1 MPASPMILTIPV
13 PRHLEPRPE
22 DARPR
27 LARLG
32 HPDELTGMEP
42 PRQRMANYLIAA
54 ERELSHV
61 QSRYFEARRTGD
73 PEVIAKAAARWD
85 AAEDRIAKI
94 RLQLY
99 AERRRQLL
107 ERASL
112 ESGNGHAPRSVI
124 ERLFG
129 R

>member
-1 MPASPMILTIPV
+1 MPASPLTLTVPV

-32 HPDELTGMEP
+32 YPDELTGMEP

-61 QSRYFEARRTGD
+61 QSRYFEARRSGD
-73 PEVIAKAAARWD
+73 PEVIARAAARWD
-85 AAEDRIAKI
+85 AVEDRIARY

-99 AERRRQLL
+99 AERRRHLL
-107 ERASL
+107 ERAGL
-112 ESGNGHAPRSVI
+112 DTANGHAPRSLV
-124 ERLFG
+124 ERFFG

>member
-1 MPASPMILTIPV
+1 
-13 PRHLEPRPE
+13 
-22 DARPR
+22 
-27 LARLG
+27 
-32 HPDELTGMEP
+32 MEP

-73 PEVIAKAAARWD
+73 PDVIVKAAARWD
-85 AAEDRIAKI
+85 AAEEKIARL

-99 AERRRQLL
+99 AERRRHLL
-107 ERASL
+107 ERHADD
-112 ESGNGHAPRSVI
+112 SGNGRAPRSLI
-124 ERLFG
+124 ERVLG

>member
-1 MPASPMILTIPV
+1 MTLTVPV
-13 PRHLEPRPE
+13 PRHLEPRME
-22 DARPR
+22 DLRPR

-61 QSRYFEARRTGD
+61 QTRFFEARRDGD
-73 PEVIAKAAARWD
+73 PDVIAAALARRD
-85 AAEDRIAKI
+85 AAEATIGKLRI
-94 RLQLY
+94 QLY
-99 AERRRQLL
+99 SERRQDLL
-107 ERASL
+107 QRASPQTAAAA
-112 ESGNGHAPRSVI
+112 APRSMVQ
-124 ERLFG
+124 RFFG